1 MIQLKLMMAA
11 DSIWA
16 TLSLWLSVLAGFHI
30 LLLDNF
36 MSFFPEVGKFYE
48 LLLEPT

>member
-11 DSIWA
+11 DRSWA
-16 TLSLWLSVLAGFHI
+16 IVCGFSVLAGFHI
-30 LLLDNF
+30 LLLKNF
-36 MSFFPEVGKFYE
+36 MSFFEERKFYE